1 MGRSYTTESSV
12 PATPGKPLV
21 IAFNTASILLIFA
34 TTTVFEKTKQLLTII
49 GAVVPS
55 TRT

>member
-1 MGRSYTTESSV
+1 V
-12 PATPGKPLV
+12 PATPGKPIV
-21 IAFNTASILLIFA
+21 IAFNTTSILLIFA